1 MTQRIVLSFFFFL
14 MTQRSELFFE
24 HDSKN
29 WTFFLEIRLKGFNL
43 FFFLE
48 IRLKELIFWV
58 WLNNWTLFDYDSKNW
73 TFGYYSQMFLNM
85 IQRFWFFHKIQWIE
99 PFLKQIMTQ
108 VFWRKM
114 TQRIEPFFL
123 RITHRIVFF

>member
-1 MTQRIVLSFFFFL
+1 MTQRIVLSFFFNDSTKWTFFWTWL
-14 MTQRSELFFE
+14 KELNFFTWNTTQRIQPFFFFLKY
-24 HDSKN
+24 DSKN
-29 WTFFLEIRLKGFNL
+29 WF
-43 FFFLE
+43 
-48 IRLKELIFWV
+48 FWV

-73 TFGYYSQMFLNM
+73 AFGYYSQMFLNM

-114 TQRIEPFFL
+114 TQRIELFFWELLIELFFL
-123 RITHRIVFF
+123 V